1 MKERTIRTIFRSL
14 IPGILAALLL
24 CAATAAA
31 EGVTRCLLIGYDRF
45 VLMPSTEPASANNTE
60 MMNALLEQFLPGPV
74 TVTRRVNEPG
84 TVDGFEALAMETF
97 AGAEE
102 SDTALVYLSTHGLL
116 TRKGGKPGLAL
127 LLSDGKDQESL
138 EPERLRKILDRVPG
152 KKILI
157 LDACHSGAAIGEGSA
172 AAVNFFRDGPYRVLV
187 SSGAEEVSWFWNAG
201 RDAYTGTGY
210 FTAALN
216 SALRASDPEQIDP
229 DGDGIISLAEL
240 TGRLR
245 EIHGASTVYCWP
257 EDSREPMFL
266 LPPDRHAGALLR
278 GLAFGA
284 PVPEGDAILLHIRFR
299 AEEPVRLVYQ
309 LAPWRDGK
317 WDFEHAVR
325 LPDREKTGLT
335 RGLLSPGAKERT
347 IRLSP
352 QSLGEEHRAL
362 MQIISLNGEDRI
374 PAAEGSR
381 VISSGPG
388 EGICRPGQEN
398 PEGQ

>member
-1 MKERTIRTIFRSL
+1 VKERTIRTICRCL

-60 MMNALLEQFLPGPV
+60 MMNALLEEFLPGPV
-74 TVTRRVNEPG
+74 IITRRVNEPG

-97 AGAEE
+97 AGADEK
-102 SDTALVYLSTHGLL
+102 DTALVYLSTHGVL
-116 TRKGGKPGLAL
+116 TRDGEQPRLAL
-127 LLSDGKDQESL
+127 LLSDGTYQESL
-138 EPERLRKILDRVPG
+138 GPERLRAILDRIPG

-157 LDACHSGAAIGEGSA
+157 LDACHSGAAIGEGSE
-172 AAVNFFRDGPYRVLV
+172 AAVNFFREGPYRVLV

-201 RDAYTGTGY
+201 RDAYSGTGY

-229 DGDGIISLAEL
+229 DGSGSICLAEL

-257 EDSREPMFL
+257 EDSREPMFRM
-266 LPPDRHAGALLR
+266 PPDRHAGALLR

-284 PVPEGDAILLHIRFR
+284 PMPEGDAIILPIRFR

-309 LAPWRDGK
+309 LAPWRDGR

-335 RGLLSPGAKERT
+335 RGLLSPGPKERT

-362 MQIISLNGEDRI
+362 MQIISLHGEDLT

-381 VISSGPG
+381 VIGPAPG
-388 EGICRPGQEN
+388 EGNCLLGQEN
-398 PEGQ
+398 PEGR